1 MSFEAE
7 NSSTRAVVY
16 TKDVVLLTG
25 LRPETA
31 QKMLRK
37 IRKSLGKP
45 NGMYV
50 TVAEFCAFT
59 GLDEKTVQKYMI

>member
-1 MSFEAE
+1 MTS
-7 NSSTRAVVY
+7 
-16 TKDVVLLTG
+16 KDIVRLTG
-25 LRPETA
+25 FRPETA

-59 GLDEKTVQKYMI
+59 RLDEPTVQKYMV